1 MHLVQIILPL
11 YANSGERLRRELFDD
26 VKRELVQQFGG
37 VTAYTRSPAEGIW
50 DDGQGA
56 QRDDVLLYE
65 VMAASLDRDW
75 WARYRKELASRF
87 EQQDLVIRAMGVER
101 L

>member
-50 DDGQGA
+50 DDGRGA

-75 WARYRKELASRF
+75 WARYRKELQSRF